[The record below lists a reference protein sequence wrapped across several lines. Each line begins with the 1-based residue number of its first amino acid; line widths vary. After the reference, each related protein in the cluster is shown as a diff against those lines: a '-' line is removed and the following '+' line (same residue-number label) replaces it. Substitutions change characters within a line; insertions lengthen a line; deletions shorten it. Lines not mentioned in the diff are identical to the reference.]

1 MIIEAE
7 LAKICR
13 VILEVLDKHLIPLV
27 TTGEPSITR
36 CKKGDRHRYVAEFA
50 KGDKQKVSADNSLD
64 ACKCT
69 SDMAITELLPT
80 LPIHLGLALHFL
92 VFNCESL
99 NSPEHACHLAKQA
112 FDDAIAEVD
121 TLLEKTDYALYMYRK
136 DLYVWSLD
144 ECATER
150 A

>member
-1 MIIEAE
+1 M
-7 LAKICR
+7 LYLRC
-13 VILEVLDKHLIPLV
+13 ILVNSV
-27 TTGEPSITR
+27 ITR
-36 CKKGDRHRYVAEFA
+36 KGDRHRYVAEFA

-99 NSPEHACHLAKQA
+99 SSPEHTCHLAKQA
-112 FDDAIAEVD
+112 FDDAIAKVD
-121 TLLEKTDYALYMYRK
+121 TLLEKTDYALCMYVSSRHQISEPGRR
-136 DLYVWSLD
+136 DFFLSSLRILP
-144 ECATER
+144 CSLCPLP
-150 A
+150 